1 MSHSLKAEEIAIVI
15 RPENYED
22 DDWDGD
28 VSINLAIAKDSPVPA
43 DVQAHVMNLATMMST
58 FLDVANERPDLFEL
72 VEERRNYLMG
82 IVEEEMEAAQELD
95 VVQDGNVYTLNKWS
109 KTEGSA

>member
-22 DDWDGD
+22 ADWDGD
-28 VSINLAIAKDSPVPA
+28 VSINLAIAKESPVPA
-43 DVQAHVMNLATMMST
+43 DIQAHVMNLATMMST

-82 IVEEEMEAAQELD
+82 IIEDEMEEELD
-95 VVQDGNVYTLNKWS
+95 VTQDGNVYTLNKWS

>member
-22 DDWDGD
+22 GDWDGD
-28 VSINLAIAKDSPVPA
+28 VAINLAIAKESPVPA
-43 DVQAHVMNLATMMST
+43 DIQAHVMNLATMMST
-58 FLDVANERPDLFEL
+58 FLDVANERPDLYEL

-82 IVEEEMEAAQELD
+82 IIEEEMEEELD
-95 VVQDGNVYTLNKWS
+95 VIQEGNVYTLNKWS

>member
-22 DDWDGD
+22 GDWDGD
-28 VSINLAIAKDSPVPA
+28 VAIKLAIAKESPVPA
-43 DVQAHVMNLATMMST
+43 DIQAHVMNLATMMST

-82 IVEEEMEAAQELD
+82 IIEEEMEEELD
-95 VVQDGNVYTLNKWS
+95 VIQEGNVYTLNKWS